1 MSIYLARIIGH
12 AYFMDLKTDKTI
24 EKLAFIF
31 QQKILPL
38 LQEYFF
44 EDWERICWV
53 LNDHRK
59 SNPDHCFLIRSNSEA
74 DIKSLFGEKVA
85 PNIQDRCWQLNKD
98 AFSKK
103 ESYLGIIEG
112 VKP

>member
-1 MSIYLARIIGH
+1 
-12 AYFMDLKTDKTI
+12 MDLKTDKTI